1 MTQLGFT
8 DDPFGETDSSL
19 GTQCSN
25 GVCSAIYIR
34 GDFNLGLD
42 PIEFPEIRVNK
53 NPSGTADEKWLLTVT
68 YDEDDPIL
76 IPGFIK
82 NFNGTYG
89 IFQYTETT
97 LDGSPVEVQAV
108 FSTRGNLPVNEP
120 GPDEEMIYEGTLT
133 WSYPSESRYTE

>member
-1 MTQLGFT
+1 M
-8 DDPFGETDSSL
+8 DDDFGLTDSLL

-25 GVCSAIYIR
+25 GVCSAVYIR
-34 GDFNLGLD
+34 ADFDAGMG
-42 PIEFPEIRVNK
+42 PIEFPEIRVDK
-53 NPSGTADEKWLLTVT
+53 NPSGTADEKWLLTIT
-68 YDEDDPIL
+68 YGDDDPL
-76 IPGFIK
+76 PTAGFIK

-89 IFQYTETT
+89 IFQFTDTT

-133 WSYPSESRYTE
+133 WSYPTESRYTE